1 MRGGVG
7 GRTGR
12 FGESI
17 KGTGGQEG
25 AQTAEGVAALQL
37 GLGKLEDGGRE
48 RLVWF
53 DCCGP
58 CLHCSDLHCSGQMP
72 SGEAMED
79 TWHCGSQQFFLC
91 PVSVAFLFLEFLGH
105 HSPRVLLRCGSRS
118 R

>member
-53 DCCGP
+53 G
-58 CLHCSDLHCSGQMP
+58 L
-72 SGEAMED
+72 
-79 TWHCGSQQFFLC
+79 
-91 PVSVAFLFLEFLGH
+91 V
-105 HSPRVLLRCGSRS
+105 
-118 R
+118 